1 MVPAIILAA
10 GRSSRMGEPKALLP
24 IGVGGPSFVSRLT
37 AVFLEGGAAD
47 VIVVAR
53 PDDPALA
60 GEVERIAAAG
70 AAVRL
75 VVNEHPD
82 RGQLSSLLVGLNAA
96 DKPGVTGVLVSP
108 VDAPMILAAS
118 VRTLLGEFLS
128 RHALIARATHQGRHG
143 HPVIF
148 ARRLFDDLRRA
159 DPSVGAK
166 DVVRRNASAVIDVR
180 LDDPGVVQDID
191 GPDDYARLFT
201 VRPR

>member
-1 MVPAIILAA
+1 
-10 GRSSRMGEPKALLP
+10 MGEAKALLP
-24 IGVGGPSFVSRLT
+24 VGVGGPSFVSRLT

-47 VIVVAR
+47 VIVVGR

-60 GEVERIAAAG
+60 VEVERIATG

-75 VVNEHPD
+75 VLNEHAD
-82 RGQLSSLLVGLNAA
+82 RGQLSSLLVGVNAA
-96 DKPGVTGVLVSP
+96 DKPGVTGVLVCP

-118 VRTLLGEFLS
+118 VRTLLAEFLS
-128 RHALIARATHQGRHG
+128 RRPLIARATHQGRHG

-166 DVVRRNASAVIDVR
+166 DVLRRNAAALIDVE

-191 GPDDYARLFT
+191 GPDDYARVFT